1 MMETLKNFGMKKW
14 ILTLFTLLLITDLTV
29 VLNIPYLREIT
40 VFLTLTI
47 MPGLLIIHIMRLNQ
61 LEFIKKLVL
70 SVGLSISFIIFS
82 GLALNTLYPLISKPL
97 SLVPLLV
104 MYNLLIVVMG
114 LIAYH
119 RNKND
124 FLLGEFL
131 NIDFNFDGKSTALMI
146 APLFFPIMAIIG
158 TYLMNNFE
166 NNTVLIAMLLLIP
179 VYMVVL
185 AAFREKVSNSTYP
198 VALWSIGLAILL
210 LYGLTSSHIMGRD
223 INSEYYCFFL
233 TIANN
238 HWNIMDFY
246 NPYNACLSLNIL
258 PAVYQVLSGLNPEY
272 VFKLFNAFIAS
283 VTPLIL
289 YIVANK
295 YLSKRYAFFASL
307 LFVFQIFFFNFLGA
321 IRQEIAIL
329 FFFLAFM
336 VILSTDFTRKQQK
349 ILFLILMFSLIV
361 SHYSTAYVAFAL
373 TVPILLLPLFRSI
386 YHERKMSYE
395 NFDII
400 LVTLV
405 FIGIWYLLYAHI
417 QLSAGTQAVQTTIAA
432 STAPSSGSSFATSK
446 GDFVLGVLGI
456 KLKSLPNTLSVIAHD
471 LIFGTIM
478 IGLLEIVRRLKHYK
492 QKFGTE
498 FILGVVISL
507 VLLVM
512 FIVLPY
518 ISLAYDPAR
527 LFFQVLIFLAP
538 VFIVGCMAM
547 AKFIHKPKWDIVLI
561 LFLLISLFS
570 CASYLQYHFTGMP
583 YSATYDSNGTVR
595 GEVFVNDSELSG
607 VTWLQNNRID
617 NLPIYGDMRETSR
630 FGLANFREANLNT
643 SFFQWNMSV
652 PSQSDYIYMG
662 SLNINKN
669 EVLQIYDDIE
679 ITDMTI
685 YERIL
690 QNKDVIYNS
699 GGSQIWT

>member
-14 ILTLFTLLLITDLTV
+14 ILTLLSFLLITDIMV

-47 MPGLLIIHIMRLNQ
+47 IPGLLIVHIMRLNQ

-82 GLALNTLYPLISKPL
+82 GLALNTLYPLLVKPL

-104 MYNLLIVVMG
+104 MYNILLVVMG
-114 LIAYH
+114 LIAYQ
-119 RNKND
+119 RNKED
-124 FLLGEFL
+124 FLLGDFL
-131 NIDFNFDGKSTALMI
+131 NIDFNFDGKSTALMV
-146 APLFFPIMAIIG
+146 APLFFPVMAIIG
-158 TYLMNNFE
+158 TYYMNNFE
-166 NNTVLIAMLLLIP
+166 NNTVLITMLLLIP

-185 AAFREKVSNSTYP
+185 AAFRKQVSNSTYP
-198 VALWSIGLAILL
+198 VALWSIGLSILL

-233 TIANN
+233 TVANN

-258 PAVYQVLSGLNPEY
+258 PTVYQVLSGLNPEY
-272 VFKLFNAFIAS
+272 VFKLYNAFIAS

-295 YLSKRYAFFASL
+295 YLSKRYAFFAAL

-336 VILSTDFTRKQQK
+336 VILSTDFTKKQQK

-373 TVPILLLPLFRSI
+373 TVPLLLLPLFRSI
-386 YHERKMSYE
+386 YHERKMCYE

-400 LVTLV
+400 FVTLV

-432 STAPSSGSSFATSK
+432 STAPGSGSSFATSK

-456 KLKSLPNTLSVIAHD
+456 KLKSFPNTLSVIAHD
-471 LIFGTIM
+471 LIFGTII
-478 IGLLEIVRRLKHYK
+478 IGLLEIVRRFKHYK
-492 QKFGTE
+492 LKFGME

-547 AKFIHKPKWDIVLI
+547 AKFIHKPKWDIAII

-570 CASYLQYHFTGMP
+570 CASYLQYHFTGLP

-617 NLPIYGDMRETSR
+617 DLPIYGDMRETSR

-643 SFFQWNMSV
+643 TFFQWNMTV
-652 PSQSDYIYMG
+652 PSQSGYIYMG

-669 EVLQIYDDIE
+669 EVLQIYDDIQ

-685 YERIL
+685 YEKIL